1 MILELD
7 LGNTR
12 GKWRLLDAGEA
23 VADRGAGL
31 VAAWVEGA
39 FPQAW
44 RIGVRHVRVAS
55 VLRDETER
63 GLAAALAGVVNGPV
77 EFARAA
83 ASCGP
88 VRSGYREP
96 RRLGIDR
103 WLGIVAAYREF
114 QAPLLVASA
123 GSALTLDLVGADG
136 VHRGGYIIPGP
147 RLMREALLTATDRVR
162 FEPRDVLG
170 ELAPGRD
177 TAECANH
184 GVVFAV
190 TGAIVLAHLRAV
202 RQLGCPVRLVLTGGY
217 AEALVRAPELQG
229 AEWRPELVFDGLRWV
244 LP

>member
-1 MILELD
+1 LILELD

-31 VAAWVEGA
+31 VAEWAAGS

-44 RIGVRHVRVAS
+44 RAGVRRVRIAS
-55 VLRDETER
+55 VLRDEIGH
-63 GLAAALAGVVNGPV
+63 GLAAVLAGVVDGPV

-96 RRLGIDR
+96 LQLGVDR

-114 QAPLLVASA
+114 QAPLLVAGA

-136 VHRGGYIIPGP
+136 VHCGGYIIPGP

-162 FEPRDVLG
+162 FEPRDVL
-170 ELAPGRD
+170 EEPVPGRD
-177 TAECANH
+177 TAECVNH
-184 GVVFAV
+184 GVVFALTAAV
-190 TGAIVLAHLRAV
+190 VLARLRAEQ
-202 RQLGCPVRLVLTGGY
+202 QLGCPVQLVLTGGY
-217 AEALVRAPELQG
+217 AEALVHAPELR
-229 AEWRPELVFDGLRWV
+229 AAAWRPELVLDGLRWA